1 MTFQAIR
8 AAYEDHIRT
17 AAAALTPPVPVFF
30 ENQPFTD
37 ADAAKEHILMR
48 LDFGVIGEETIG
60 DMVENVRGSL
70 VVEVYTPKGRGPG
83 RSQVVAAA
91 LAKALSAMNAQ
102 RRKAATGVRASI
114 HRRLRANRISLRVW
128 AAASRL
134 PTLFRSQSPRWQYR
148 RPRLSF
154 F

>member
-8 AAYEDHIRT
+8 TAYEDRIRT

-37 ADAAKEHILMR
+37 ADAVKEHILMR
-48 LDFGVIGEETIG
+48 LNFGVIGEEIIG
-60 DMVENVRGSL
+60 DMMENVRGSL
-70 VVEVYTPKGRGPG
+70 VVEVYTPKGKGPG

-102 RRKAATGVRASI
+102 RSRAATGVRASI
-114 HRRLRANRISLRVW
+114 NPITGPSF
-128 AAASRL
+128 AALEGKPHFFSRL
-134 PTLFRSQSPRWQYR
+134 GCGFQASYTAP
-148 RPRLSF
+148 
-154 F
+154 

>member
-114 HRRLRANRISLRVW
+114 HPITGPSFAALEGKPHFFSRVGCGFQ
-128 AAASRL
+128 ASYTV
-134 PTLFRSQSPRWQYR
+134 P
-148 RPRLSF
+148 
-154 F
+154 